1 MAHGNQLA
9 HGTHTYYCFKEQERE
24 KKEPPTK
31 LFPHLLHI
39 NTVTSGASQAG
50 LAELL
55 SISRSQE
62 EAGDEHFSFSPN

>member
-9 HGTHTYYCFKEQERE
+9 HGIHTYYCFKEQERE

-39 NTVTSGASQAG
+39 NTVTSGAS
-50 LAELL
+50 L
-55 SISRSQE
+55 SGRFCRIAVNQ
-62 EAGDEHFSFSPN
+62 